1 MKVDSHKFFLL
12 PLYIHAFRHLA
23 CTKQMHSTLSFLV
36 PFLYMQFFPL
46 SPLLAI
52 GFLPPP
58 PHICSPP
65 IIYSCVQTSG
75 VHQTNAQYT
84 IISRAFSV
92 HAIFPP
98 LPSPCNWLF
107 ATTPPYLFPSLYIF
121 MRSDIWRAPNKC
133 TVHYHFSCLFCTCN
147 FSPSPLSLQ
156 LAFCHHPPPPPA
168 FLKATTL
175 PKDFTLNFKLAFLKA
190 TTTTKHVHPP
200 YTLLPHTSTLHSLYA
215 HTLLGMRTESWKRG
229 T

>member
-1 MKVDSHKFFLL
+1 MRSDIWHAPNKCTVHYHFSCLFCTCNFSPSPLSLQLAFCHHPPIFVPL

-23 CTKQMHSTLSFLV
+23 CTKQMHNTLSFLV

-65 IIYSCVQTSG
+65 FIYSCVQTSG

-107 ATTPPYLFPSLYIF
+107 ATTPP
-121 MRSDIWRAPNKC
+121 
-133 TVHYHFSCLFCTCN
+133 
-147 FSPSPLSLQ
+147 
-156 LAFCHHPPPPPA
+156 PPPRLFSKPPHCQ
-168 FLKATTL
+168 KIS
-175 PKDFTLNFKLAFLKA
+175 P
-190 TTTTKHVHPP
+190 
-200 YTLLPHTSTLHSLYA
+200 
-215 HTLLGMRTESWKRG
+215 
-229 T
+229 